1 MPPAVQLGVL
11 RRSHLRGPTMPCRPS
26 TRQDDHASR
35 TPDALFPLLR
45 LVLAGAAAR
54 LTWPRRSA
62 PRGIRWQATRGSS
75 TGGGDP
81 ACAGLE
87 GVVRRGWPTGRAAR
101 GRHVQDRVA
110 APAVGNQHRWAAA
123 SRGRRDRLLG
133 WLCAL
138 RVRADDGHGRHLPA
152 PERVAAGHRCLPQ
165 ARHSHRRDPQPHARN
180 TSPEL
185 IFCHFS
191 AEGDAMELAQAIKV
205 VWSPLRA
212 K

>member
-62 PRGIRWQATRGSS
+62 PRGIRWASN
-75 TGGGDP
+75 P
-81 ACAGLE
+81 
-87 GVVRRGWPTGRAAR
+87 RRQRRRRRPRLRPTGRRCPTRLAYRARCKRTARSRSRCRARSWGPASMGSCLPRASGSAAGLALR
-101 GRHVQDRVA
+101 
-110 APAVGNQHRWAAA
+110 
-123 SRGRRDRLLG
+123 
-133 WLCAL
+133 L
-138 RVRADDGHGRHLPA
+138 RVRANDGHGRHLPA

-191 AEGDAMELAQAIKV
+191 AEGDAIELVRAITL
-205 VWSPLRA
+205 VWSPLRT